1 MKNGTLKKI
10 IVTGL
15 TAVMLSTPPAA
26 LADDIIKVYVDGEQI
41 NFDVDPIIE
50 DERTLV
56 PMRAIFEALGAE
68 VTWDQDTR
76 TASAIKGNDTV
87 DITIDSNM
95 LYKNGIAVEL
105 DVPAKIIDE
114 RTLVPVRAISESFNA
129 DVQWEAETR
138 SVIITTAVPEPT
150 ATPAPNPAATPTPGP
165 TAAPTTK
172 DPAPSV
178 TDGKLRFTEADIK
191 ELNRQKE
198 IIRYEFEQMVLPD
211 YVFENSDSMY
221 SAIKKIGGFSDIVY
235 GLWDKHAAKY
245 AMRVLLESETVYE
258 ISMADITEVTDYF
271 SDALEAAEIDKESL
285 FEAAGGSENEN
296 GTAVGIVIFCEA
308 DSLVQ
313 CKYLGVAVSKTGEPR
328 YFTLENDIMDTDNW
342 YFCEVTKNGRG
353 TITKFEKK
361 NDDDDLM
368 TFMNIMCSIYESNE
382 KK

>member
-1 MKNGTLKKI
+1 
-10 IVTGL
+10 
-15 TAVMLSTPPAA
+15 MLSTSPAA
-26 LADDIIKVYVDGEQI
+26 LADDIIKVYVDGEQLS
-41 NFDVDPIIE
+41 FDVDPIIE
-50 DERTLV
+50 NERTLV

-76 TASAIKGNDTV
+76 TASAVKGKDTV
-87 DITIDSNM
+87 DITIDSNI
-95 LYKNGIAVEL
+95 LYKNGTAVEL
-105 DVPAKIIDE
+105 DVAAKIIDE

-129 DVQWEAETR
+129 DVQWEDETR
-138 SVIITTAVPEPT
+138 SVIITNAVQKPAAAPTPEPT
-150 ATPAPNPAATPTPGP
+150 SAPTSEP
-165 TAAPTTK
+165 TAAPTTEATEQ
-172 DPAPSV
+172 PAA
-178 TDGKLRFTEADIK
+178 GAKIQLTENDIK

-198 IIRYEFEQMVLPD
+198 IIRYEFEQRVLPD

-342 YFCEVTKNGRG
+342 YFCEVKKEGRG
-353 TITKFEKK
+353 TITKFEKR

-368 TFMNIMCSIYESNE
+368 TFMNIMCNIYESNRTNSSPSI
-382 KK
+382 